1 MQCHAMSCRTSS
13 PNPSPFLNRLEGGN
27 QNQKKGPETRAAYCF
42 GQGENATFIHPIRT
56 HPSIEHQPNPNR
68 PLPHARGGKQKPRL
82 RKVAPVFKKA
92 SRSFRSLRSRK
103 QSTQVTSTVM
113 SCLETTGTTAERLRA
128 HAADTTAGLAHTALA
143 LGATPAGRRPLANA
157 QGAYA
162 TGGTA
167 TTWSLGSACG
177 R

>member
-1 MQCHAMSCRTSS
+1 MPCHAALPHPIPAHSRTGGKVGIKTRK
-13 PNPSPFLNRLEGGN
+13 NRKITQEQHTALARRN
-27 QNQKKGPETRAAYCF
+27 NAA
-42 GQGENATFIHPIRT
+42 FIHPIRA
-56 HPSIEHQPNPNR
+56 HPSIERQANPNR

-92 SRSFRSLRSRK
+92 SRSFRSLMSRK

-113 SCLETTGTTAERLRA
+113 SCLETTGTAAERLCA
-128 HAADTTAGLAHTALA
+128 HAADAAAGLAHTGLA
-143 LGATPAGRRPLANA
+143 LGAAPAGRRPLANA
-157 QGAYA
+157 QSAYA